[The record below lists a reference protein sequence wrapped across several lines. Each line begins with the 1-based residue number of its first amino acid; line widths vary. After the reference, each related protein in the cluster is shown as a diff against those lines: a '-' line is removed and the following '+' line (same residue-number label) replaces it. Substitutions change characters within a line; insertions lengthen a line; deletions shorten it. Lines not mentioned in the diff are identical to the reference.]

1 LTDIPKN
8 HKYINNIEYLN
19 KDIYKLVV
27 GIIYVA
33 LTGYISQDIM
43 KANIAYEY
51 GIKLIENYYE
61 NV

>member
-33 LTGYISQDIM
+33 LAGYISQDIM